1 MEQLAHGRVATAL
14 RVALLEAVAVL
25 IVVFA
30 LGEATR
36 IGSIAVGAAFLWAAL
51 ALFFW
56 NLAELW
62 AIRRTACRD

>member
-1 MEQLAHGRVATAL
+1 
-14 RVALLEAVAVL
+14 VALLEAVAVL

-36 IGSIAVGAAFLWAAL
+36 IGAIVAGAAFLWAAL

-62 AIRRTACRD
+62 AIRRTADRG